1 MYPYNA
7 QDDQA
12 GVVISNYYEQLVMNR
27 IADAL
32 AGSDLAFDPDYA
44 EDVACVALNQLPP
57 RYIRHAVDLS
67 FYMTAEERRDI
78 QARIDAAV
86 RKAIELINQR
96 RDARPDDSL

>member
-44 EDVACVALNQLPP
+44 EDVACVALNQ
-57 RYIRHAVDLS
+57 
-67 FYMTAEERRDI
+67 
-78 QARIDAAV
+78 
-86 RKAIELINQR
+86 
-96 RDARPDDSL
+96 